1 MYIVSRAQLLLV
13 LFIIIIIIV
22 NFGHPLLLPQHKIK
36 QILYYAFIR
45 SSNGIF
51 VSLFFYN
58 VSVTL
63 RNNSSIHGLLPNTI
77 FLFSRI
83 ILLFKT
89 TTGRI
94 SSSQSPGYLPSLV
107 NSAPSINRARS
118 HRTTKLLIQR
128 IIFQNKNN
136 EYFILSIPL

>member
-1 MYIVSRAQLLLV
+1 MYIVSHAQLLLV
-13 LFIIIIIIV
+13 LFIIIIIV
-22 NFGHPLLLPQHKIK
+22 NFGHPLLPQYKIK

-63 RNNSSIHGLLPNTI
+63 KNSSSIHGLLPNTI

-83 ILLFKT
+83 ILLKT

-94 SSSQSPGYLPSLV
+94 SSSQSPGYLLSLV

-136 EYFILSIPL
+136 EYVILSIPL

>member
-13 LFIIIIIIV
+13 LFIII
-22 NFGHPLLLPQHKIK
+22 NFGHSLLLPQYKIK

-63 RNNSSIHGLLPNTI
+63 KNSSSIHGLLPNTI

-83 ILLFKT
+83 ILFKT
-89 TTGRI
+89 ITGRI
-94 SSSQSPGYLPSLV
+94 WSSQSPGYLPSIV

-118 HRTTKLLIQR
+118 HKTTKLLTQR

-136 EYFILSIPL
+136 EYVI